1 MRRNLGKKPWFYP
14 LPVLI
19 IGTYDENGVPDAMNA
34 AYGGLYTSNMVEF
47 CISHDRK
54 TFKNIME
61 TKAFTVSFA
70 DAENM
75 VPSDY
80 VGLVSGNDT
89 PDKMEK
95 AGWTITPSE
104 FVNAPLFEELPVT
117 WIYPA
122 LINPITDAAE
132 IPLTSRQHS
141 TIPNTRTAIF
151 PPFPMG
157 FFTRGFL
164 AVFGVGAGAA
174 GPLP

>member
-117 WIYPA
+117 WGGRQCA
-122 LINPITDAAE
+122 G
-132 IPLTSRQHS
+132 TSGEYQRE
-141 TIPNTRTAIF
+141 RK
-151 PPFPMG
+151 
-157 FFTRGFL
+157 R
-164 AVFGVGAGAA
+164 AGRCRSYFHGKVQA
-174 GPLP
+174 PCI